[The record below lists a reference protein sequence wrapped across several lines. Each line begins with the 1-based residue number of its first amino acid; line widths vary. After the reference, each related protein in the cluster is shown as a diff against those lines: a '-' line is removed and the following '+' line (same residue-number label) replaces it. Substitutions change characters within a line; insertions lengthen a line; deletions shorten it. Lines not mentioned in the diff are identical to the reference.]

1 MVVIAWFALLKY
13 LLKLFSIIY
22 LGIPRRNHLVMANL
36 FGWTPWAKPRGR
48 HPRPPLD
55 RALGQGASSGSRS
68 RSSSRSLRR
77 HPSELNPAERL
88 ARKKK
93 EKAEKE
99 IEQEK
104 LNNMEPA
111 DRAAYIEQKK
121 LMNEQRIEK
130 LKKRFASRMKRVA
143 KKHEEKVAEEN
154 RGWKRKHE
162 DDAVAQSAERRQE
175 FLKNRGKNPS
185 PAPELAM
192 SNFEREKHR
201 IHTIGLLEKIY
212 ADLQY
217 HFVHPTLIN
226 SDAYDPYEGLFNDL
240 SGVYL
245 RFLMLAQSPEVHM
258 RGIGIDSACVLML
271 SQNFRTALR
280 HGELP
285 DGTFAKPGQ
294 DGYSHTCRWD
304 EFQLKLQL
312 EHFSIR
318 GFAIARHIPY
328 MKVFGRSGSKLFGG
342 DVWPANLSLQLDPS
356 IRDPYVV
363 CLGRD
368 GTVYPCLFTPL
379 PGESESV
386 HQSVFKLPFR
396 NPKEKVGKGE
406 TLGPAKKHMAPLRF
420 QNLKASIFNAEIF
433 KQYAPPSSWPPSWE
447 YPPADIQHPCREWGK
462 NYPLCVACGLRT
474 GPLEVVKEVRKE
486 VQEEAEES
494 EKEAGAAKA
503 PKKKP
508 ICRCKTIDVFDH
520 ILVEIKEYPSESTST
535 NSISVDRGIRILQK
549 VPRGHIIGE
558 VLGEFI
564 PLGAESDFQCPT
576 SFAIDFHAPPD
587 VDKFGKVLE
596 IDPDVVV
603 IKTID
608 TNTKPIATLI
618 EGHKGGWT
626 RVINNGT
633 SETSNVEFRSEVW
646 AGKLRITVRAL
657 RDINFGEQLFGT
669 FPPKLVAQPT
679 TASSCFSTM
688 LVNFGGESL
697 VFFREAVW
705 WAFPMKRIITD
716 FSILQSDWGI
726 RT

>member
-1 MVVIAWFALLKY
+1 
-13 LLKLFSIIY
+13 
-22 LGIPRRNHLVMANL
+22 MANW

-55 RALGQGASSGSRS
+55 RALGQGASSG
-68 RSSSRSLRR
+68 LALD
-77 HPSELNPAERL
+77 PRL
-88 ARKKK
+88 GLLDDTP
-93 EKAEKE
+93 
-99 IEQEK
+99 EK

-318 GFAIARHIPY
+318 GFAIARHIP
-328 MKVFGRSGSKLFGG
+328 
-342 DVWPANLSLQLDPS
+342 
-356 IRDPYVV
+356 DPYVV

-697 VFFREAVW
+697 VFFREAVC
-705 WAFPMKRIITD
+705 
-716 FSILQSDWGI
+716 SIGDSYLEPDGQSMYAEKKDQAERSPTRALTGFYK
-726 RT
+726 

>member
-1 MVVIAWFALLKY
+1 
-13 LLKLFSIIY
+13 
-22 LGIPRRNHLVMANL
+22 MANL

-154 RGWKRKHE
+154 RISEKSGE
-162 DDAVAQSAERRQE
+162 EP
-175 FLKNRGKNPS
+175 L

-226 SDAYDPYEGLFNDL
+226 SDA
-240 SGVYL
+240 
-245 RFLMLAQSPEVHM
+245 PEVHM

-318 GFAIARHIPY
+318 GFAIARHIP
-328 MKVFGRSGSKLFGG
+328 
-342 DVWPANLSLQLDPS
+342 
-356 IRDPYVV
+356 
-363 CLGRD
+363 
-368 GTVYPCLFTPL
+368 
-379 PGESESV
+379 
-386 HQSVFKLPFR
+386 
-396 NPKEKVGKGE
+396 
-406 TLGPAKKHMAPLRF
+406 
-420 QNLKASIFNAEIF
+420 IFNAEIF

-447 YPPADIQHPCREWGK
+447 YPPADIQHPCREW
-462 NYPLCVACGLRT
+462 
-474 GPLEVVKEVRKE
+474 VKEVRKE

-657 RDINFGEQLFGT
+657 RDINFGEQLFVRLGDSYLE
-669 FPPKLVAQPT
+669 PDGQSMYAEKKDQAERSPT
-679 TASSCFSTM
+679 RALTGFY
-688 LVNFGGESL
+688 
-697 VFFREAVW
+697 
-705 WAFPMKRIITD
+705 K
-716 FSILQSDWGI
+716 
-726 RT
+726 